1 MHTRFLSAIAALAL
15 TAAAANAQIEL
26 SENFSVNGFIDM
38 SVLSDDGKLGMA
50 LDQMELDFAID
61 LGDGLGLQADIQG
74 SAQGNAELEEAFMT
88 YDAGDGLSL
97 VAGKY
102 LSVSGWETAEPTGLY
117 QYSTSATLVYGGYQ
131 NGVGVNYSTD
141 QFGLF
146 GSVVTS
152 VWDGTDTSLEEMGFE
167 LQLTLTPVEQVTTK
181 IAYLS
186 EDMGGFNQGLV
197 NAWVAYFGGPLTL
210 AAEVN
215 MLSNWGAD
223 GNGGLGLLGMVNYGI
238 SDKIGITGRFSSLD
252 IDSAPETIS
261 EFTISPSYTITENWS
276 LIAEA
281 KFISDGASDP
291 AQFALESLIS
301 F

>member
-1 MHTRFLSAIAALAL
+1 MYKLFFATAFAIALSVGPA
-15 TAAAANAQIEL
+15 TAQMEL
-26 SENFSVNGFIDM
+26 SENFKVTGFIDM
-38 SVLSDDGKLGMA
+38 SVLSDDGELGMA
-50 LDQMELDFAID
+50 LDQLELDFMVD
-61 LGDGLGLQADIQG
+61 LGEGLGVQADIQG
-74 SAQGNAELEEAFMT
+74 NAQGNAELEEAFLS

-141 QFGLF
+141 KFGLF

-152 VWDGTDTSLEEMGFE
+152 VWDGTDTSLEELGFE
-167 LQLTLTPVEQVTTK
+167 AQLTVKPVEQITAK
-181 IAYLS
+181 IAYLY
-186 EDMGGFNQGLV
+186 EDMGGFSQGLV
-197 NAWVAYFGGPLTL
+197 NAWAAYFGGPLTL

-215 MLSNWGAD
+215 LLNNWGAD
-223 GNGGLGLLGMVNYGI
+223 GNGGLGLLGMINYGI

-252 IDSAPETIS
+252 VDNAPETIS
-261 EFTISPSYTITENWS
+261 EFTISPSYAVTENWG

-281 KFISDGASDP
+281 KFISDGAGDP